1 MAGEIQDRVQ
11 GSKSLA
17 KVMEFD
23 RKLAKIASQKA
34 KRGRGHFFQDQR
46 S

>member
-34 KRGRGHFFQDQR
+34 PITSQATPLK
-46 S
+46 

>member
-23 RKLAKIASQKA
+23 RKLLAKIS
-34 KRGRGHFFQDQR
+34 
-46 S
+46 